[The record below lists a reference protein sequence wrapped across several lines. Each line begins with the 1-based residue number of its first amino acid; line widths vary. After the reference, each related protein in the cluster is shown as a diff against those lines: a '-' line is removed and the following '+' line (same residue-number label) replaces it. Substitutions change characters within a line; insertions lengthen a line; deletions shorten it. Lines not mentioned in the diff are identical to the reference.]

1 MNKFIRLL
9 IPSIMAVLIAA
20 AWMVKP
26 QVDSAE
32 FIAGDLL
39 PDAPELAQRGD
50 FRVGV
55 RTLDLLDRDRLDVL
69 NMTGDA
75 LPKYDRPLTVEIWY
89 PAHIPTGE
97 DEVEI
102 YAQVM
107 GTNGNPNRPIIPFT
121 FKGRSLR
128 EARADL
134 SDGPYPLLILSHGY
148 TGSRLGYTYLTEHLA
163 SKGYVIVSIDHTEST
178 YKDAGAFASTLLN
191 RSLDDLFVL
200 NEMDRLSKAGSDS
213 FLAGLLD
220 ADNTGLLGYSMGGYG
235 AVNVIGGGYSSS
247 ALGFFAQ
254 VTQGSKALEMRA
266 AGNAEFEASI
276 DKRIKAAVTFAP
288 WGMNHNAWDSTGL
301 HKIKTPIL
309 LISGSEDDISGYE
322 NGVKKIFDNC
332 KNTDRYLLTFL
343 NARHNVA
350 QNPPPPETTKPG
362 LHIDEYLR
370 YADSAWD
377 IRRVNNVNQHFVSA
391 FLGMHLKG
399 KEYGKYFDVPVASGD
414 STWNGFKPRTAVG
427 LELRHSS
434 AN

>member
-1 MNKFIRLL
+1 MVGVI
-9 IPSIMAVLIAA
+9 AVAWIAN
-20 AWMVKP
+20 P
-26 QVDSAE
+26 HGNPTE

-50 FRVGV
+50 FGVGV

-69 NMTGDA
+69 NMTGA
-75 LPKYDRPLTVEIWY
+75 ELPTYDRSLTLEIWY
-89 PAHIPTGE
+89 PGQIPEG
-97 DEVEI
+97 DKEVET

-107 GTNGNPNRPIIPFT
+107 GNNGDPRRPIIPFT
-121 FKGRSLR
+121 FNGRSLR
-128 EARADL
+128 DARVDL
-134 SDGPYPLLILSHGY
+134 SGGPYPLLILSHGY
-148 TGSRLGYTYLTEHLA
+148 PGSRLGYTYLTEHLA

-178 YKDAGAFASTLLN
+178 YKDAAAFASTLLN

-220 ADNTGLLGYSMGGYG
+220 ANNTGLLGYSMGGYG

-247 ALGFFAQ
+247 ALGFFGQ

-266 AGNAEFEASI
+266 AGNAAFEASI

-301 HKIKTPIL
+301 HNIKTPIL

-322 NGVKKIFDNC
+322 NGVRKIFENC
-332 KNTDRYLLTFL
+332 KNADRYLLTFL

-414 STWNGFKPRTAVG
+414 TTWNGFKPRTAVG

-434 AN
+434 PN